1 MSSSR
6 RSRFASYAWAVLTY
20 TVLVAVWG
28 AFVRATGS
36 GAGCGN
42 HWPLCNGEVMPRTE
56 SVETLIELSHRAT
69 SGILGPL
76 TVVLAVWAVRRFGWR
91 HRVGIGALAVF
102 VLTAVEGL
110 LGAGLVR
117 FELVADN
124 ASIARGFVMAA
135 HLVNTFLLLAALAL
149 TATWASG
156 TSTPRLRRQGAAGWL
171 LAGGLAA
178 LCVLGASGAVTA
190 LGDTLFPVARMTE
203 EAIAAL
209 SPSAQVLVRLRILHP
224 FLAVGVAA
232 YLLLMATALRSLRPG
247 RRVERLTWGLGT
259 LFAIELAAGLL
270 NVALAAPVWLQ
281 LVHLGL
287 AYLVWLTLVLLA
299 AEALAEAGPEAQPV
313 GQLEIGSVERTTCI
327 PAAAKRS
334 NARSAASVKSTT
346 PGMTTGD
353 VQSSSR

>member
-1 MSSSR
+1 MNAR
-6 RSRFASYAWAVLTY
+6 RSRFAPYAWTVLAY

-42 HWPLCNGEVMPRTE
+42 HWPLCNGEVVPRAR

-76 TVVLAVWAVRRFGWR
+76 VLVLAIWAVRRFGWR
-91 HRVGIGALAVF
+91 HRVALAAVATF

-110 LGAGLVR
+110 IGAGLVR
-117 FELVADN
+117 FELVAAN
-124 ASIARGFVMAA
+124 ASVARGFVMAA
-135 HLVNTFLLLAALAL
+135 HLVNTFLLLAALVL
-149 TATWASG
+149 TAAWSASTG
-156 TSTPRLRRQGAAGWL
+156 APRLRRQGAAGWL

-190 LGDTLFPVARMTE
+190 LGDTLFPVARMSEQAIE
-203 EAIAAL
+203 ELPA
-209 SPSAQVLVRLRILHP
+209 SAQALVRLRILHP
-224 FLAVGVAA
+224 FLAVVVAA
-232 YLLLMATALRSLRPG
+232 YLLLMAAALRSLRPG
-247 RRVERLTWGLGT
+247 RGVERLTWGLGA
-259 LFAIELAAGLL
+259 LLAVELAAGLV

-299 AEALAEAGPEAQPV
+299 AEALAEDRPEASTAAVAP
-313 GQLEIGSVERTTCI
+313 
-327 PAAAKRS
+327 PAAVS
-334 NARSAASVKSTT
+334 EPST
-346 PGMTTGD
+346 P
-353 VQSSSR
+353 